1 MMDIKF
7 LCKDYKEF
15 YHFKCYVIDSIKYNK
30 KCYVIWEAYQMLP
43 IAH

>member
-1 MMDIKF
+1 MDIKF
-7 LCKDYKEF
+7 LCKDYEKF
-15 YHFKCYVIDSIKYNK
+15 YHFKCYVIDSKDLKK